1 MVAKTL
7 IRGSIF
13 RAAYG
18 VLALLLPNLLV
29 KLAGMQPEQ
38 IDQDARYFNRLF
50 GGRDLVVAGATVAAA
65 KAGAERE
72 ALKANIFCELTDSV
86 SIIEELRAGRGF
98 DQTLAIAVGFNVIGY
113 LTWLKALRALRAG
126 SDDTAS

>member
-7 IRGSIF
+7 IRSSII
-13 RAAYG
+13 RATYG

-50 GGRDLVVAGATVAAA
+50 GGRDIVVAGATVAAV

-72 ALKANIFCELTDSV
+72 AVKANILCELTDSV
-86 SIIEELRAGRGF
+86 SILEELRAGRGF
-98 DQTLAIAVGFNVIGY
+98 DQTLAIAVAFNVTGY
-113 LTWLKALRALRAG
+113 LTWLKALKALRAG
-126 SDDTAS
+126 GGS

>member
-50 GGRDLVVAGATVAAA
+50 GGRDIVVAGATVAAV

-72 ALKANIFCELTDSV
+72 AVKANILCELTDTV
-86 SIIEELRAGRGF
+86 SILEELRAGRGF
-98 DQTLAIAVGFNVIGY
+98 DQTLAIAVGFNVVGY
-113 LTWLKALRALRAG
+113 LTWLKALKALRAG
-126 SDDTAS
+126 RDATAS